1 MKILGLRMLLSI
13 LLHLPLVSHRQKLEL
28 NQQAAERLTLLLML

>member
-1 MKILGLRMLLSI
+1 MFPLYYQIMKILGLRMLLSYI

-28 NQQAAERLTLLLML
+28 N